1 MFKNKKMNAQD
12 DIHNKMWKTPKSTTK
27 PLGHL
32 AVYIYYIYISESTH
46 KQDCCFLVFCS
57 VQFKVW
63 HILPIQKRVE
73 NHNCKLSFWSF
84 GKMSPPIPRSIS
96 ISLQLVGAKF
106 PCHRMQ
112 PTMIRILGPERNPS
126 MGRSCHMIYI
136 YIYYSVNNVLSCL
149 WCTCTFKKNII

>member
-1 MFKNKKMNAQD
+1 M
-12 DIHNKMWKTPKSTTK
+12 
-27 PLGHL
+27 
-32 AVYIYYIYISESTH
+32 IYITKCEKHLNRQQNPWDIWHYIHIYLKARTN
-46 KQDCCFLVFCS
+46 KIVVFLCS
-57 VQFKVW
+57 VLFNSKCD
-63 HILPIQKRVE
+63 IFLPIQKRVE

-136 YIYYSVNNVLSCL
+136 
-149 WCTCTFKKNII
+149 